1 MKTLILLLSI
11 FSLAIITG
19 CSNSTDVTNN
29 NNIIST
35 RSVND
40 TLSISSVTTNYST
53 TQDIELFFSV
63 DTVKLS
69 LGVTGYG
76 SGSGNFKIY
85 EDSTVVY
92 SKDLGSNIQ
101 AVQQIIISRPTKA
114 NITFSNYKG
123 TTAIL
128 LTR

>member
-1 MKTLILLLSI
+1 MKPIFLLLP
-11 FSLAIITG
+11 FFVLVLIIG

-29 NNIIST
+29 NNVIST

-40 TLSISSVTTNYST
+40 TLSISSVTTNYSSS
-53 TQDIELFFSV
+53 QDIELFFSV

-69 LGVTGYG
+69 LGVSGYG
-76 SGSGNFKIY
+76 SGSGNFKIF
-85 EDSTVVY
+85 EDTTVVY

-101 AVQQIIISRPTKA
+101 AVQQIIIARPTKA
-114 NITFSNYKG
+114 TINFSNYKG